1 MIYPDTNIIASL
13 LLNETRAD
21 SVVATLK
28 KLDRKICL
36 SNWTL
41 HELYCVFAK
50 SLRMKI
56 ITQQVF
62 DHLFGETLALIE
74 VLNFGAP
81 VIKLEAFH
89 LENISVIIL
98 QKPQLDIRAADS
110 VHLGIL
116 SANPA
121 LTFLTAD
128 KRLYNSAAALN
139 IDTILLP

>member
-21 SVVATLK
+21 CVVATLE
-28 KLDRKICL
+28 KLDHKICL

-41 HELYCVFAK
+41 HELYCVFTK

-56 ITQQVF
+56 VTQGVF
-62 DHLFGETLALIE
+62 DCLFDEAQTLMEALNI
-74 VLNFGAP
+74 GAP
-81 VIKLEAFH
+81 IIKLEPFH
-89 LENISVIIL
+89 LEIISSIIL
-98 QKPQLDIRAADS
+98 LNPQLDIRAAGS

-128 KRLYNSAAALN
+128 KRLHGSATALN
-139 IDTILLP
+139 IESVLLP